1 MSDHAG
7 IIFLLRD
14 VVDDVLLRLLLP
26 VGYRGGGSLRSG
38 ANEVSLIILPSGV
51 SNVNVYDVVGVVDAK
66 HGVGLLPVD
75 EMNTLFARGRYKEKQ
90 GHVAREDKFMSYSV
104 HGEK

>member
-14 VVDDVLLRLLLP
+14 VVDDVLLRLLLF
-26 VGYRGGGSLRSG
+26 GFGLCSG

-75 EMNTLFARGRYKEKQ
+75 EMNTLFAG
-90 GHVAREDKFMSYSV
+90 G
-104 HGEK
+104 

>member
-14 VVDDVLLRLLLP
+14 VVDDVLLRLLLF
-26 VGYRGGGSLRSG
+26 GFGLCSG

-90 GHVAREDKFMSYSV
+90 GHIAREDKFMSYSV

>member
-1 MSDHAG
+1 MSDHAR

-14 VVDDVLLRLLLP
+14 VVDDVLLRLLLF
-26 VGYRGGGSLRSG
+26 GFGLCSG

-75 EMNTLFARGRYKEKQ
+75 EMNTLFARGRSYKEKQ